1 MAITVNDADIYVSA
15 NCIDLDEWAGADE
28 AKKQRTLNVASRNLA
43 VAYPKYTIPDAAV
56 YEFTNVLITLFSD
69 ATKLAQQGVT
79 SHTLSGVNS
88 ISFKDSAVNEVGGS
102 LRKFI
107 PQSALDLISA
117 ENGVTLSKRASK
129 WTVM

>member
-1 MAITVNDADIYVSA
+1 MAITVIDADTYINA
-15 NCIDLDEWAGADE
+15 ECIDIDEWAGADE
-28 AKKQRTLNVASRNLA
+28 AKKQRTLNVATRNLA

-69 ATKLAQQGVT
+69 ATRLAQQGVT
-79 SHTLSGVNS
+79 GYAVPDAVS
-88 ISFKDSAVNEVGGS
+88 ISFKDNAVNEVGGS

-107 PQSALDLISA
+107 PQSALDLIGA

-129 WTVM
+129 WMVM